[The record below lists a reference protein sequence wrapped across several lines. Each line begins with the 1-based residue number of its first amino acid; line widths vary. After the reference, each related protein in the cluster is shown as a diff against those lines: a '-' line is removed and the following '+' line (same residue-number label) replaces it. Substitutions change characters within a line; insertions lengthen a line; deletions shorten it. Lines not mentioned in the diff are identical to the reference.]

1 MARKLPDIAGLALSV
16 LVVAAPTIVR
26 AADPAFCKQ
35 YARGALVQ
43 AREGLASPRCGV
55 GLQGTRWSSEFS
67 AHYEWCLE
75 ASREAVAAERDA
87 RTKVLKGCADR

>member
-1 MARKLPDIAGLALSV
+1 MARKLPDIAGLVLAV

-35 YARGALVQ
+35 YARGALVK
-43 AREGLASPRCGV
+43 AREGLASPRCGA
-55 GLQGTRWSSEFS
+55 GLQDTRWSSDFS

-75 ASREAVAAERDA
+75 ASREAIAAERDA

>member
-1 MARKLPDIAGLALSV
+1 MARKLPDIAGLV
-16 LVVAAPTIVR
+16 LAVLLVAAPTIVR

-43 AREGLASPRCGV
+43 AREGLASARCGA
-55 GLQGTRWSSEFS
+55 GLQGTRWSSDFS

-75 ASREAVAAERDA
+75 ASREAIAAERDA